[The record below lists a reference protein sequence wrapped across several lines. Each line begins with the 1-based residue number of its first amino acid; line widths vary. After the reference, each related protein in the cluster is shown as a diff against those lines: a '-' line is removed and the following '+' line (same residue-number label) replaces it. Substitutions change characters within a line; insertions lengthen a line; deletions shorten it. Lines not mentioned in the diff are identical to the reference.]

1 MSFTVNQASV
11 EAGAD
16 IYYDQGFR
24 QTIEVFLDY
33 LINHVNTQAHTVT
46 HDLVSKYRAD
56 FYGLLGA
63 ISFPVPM
70 HLRWIVLRMNG
81 YTNPN
86 QFAVHL
92 RRSSDDVYYETKE
105 SFTILIPDSSEI
117 ERLRSRYLTMN
128 Q

>member
-1 MSFTVNQASV
+1 MSFSVNQASI

-16 IYYDQGFR
+16 IYYDAGFR

-33 LINHVNTQAHTVT
+33 LMYHPKTRTLTISHE
-46 HDLVSKYRAD
+46 LVSRYRAD

-63 ISFPVPM
+63 IPFPVPM
-70 HLRWIVLRMNG
+70 YLRWVVLRMNG

-86 QFAVHL
+86 QFAVNL
-92 RRSSDDVYYETKE
+92 RRSTSDQEYETKE
-105 SFTILIPDSSEI
+105 TFTILIPDSSVVDT
-117 ERLRSRYLTMN
+117 LRSRYLIMN